1 MSSKIVKKNDEFSVI
16 AGILDC
22 YMILRLQNS
31 TYTWD
36 KLPFMSSETGLE
48 TVKMEDAH
56 FINLEHRPSELKQT
70 IELKKTKIYTISKP
84 GLFNKVLITL
94 FTSIFTEFHIP
105 CKASTTTDKV
115 IEKIKA
121 KNNLLA
127 RFMDDEIVKSDD
139 FSSKLWDSISQ
150 INLHKLEIM
159 KGILTS
165 HSESNELLK
174 GCLANASVDIIL
186 EYSLSVLRFIFMLSG
201 FLAIR
206 YSVDMKT
213 VKADTLIT
221 TIKTM
226 NYLGIIN
233 INWNAKSN
241 FDKSKILN
249 NQLDTLLK
257 EERIHRA
264 ELQKKKNE
272 NKKAKSSADCEI
284 EALVSKTQLETDSEE
299 ESDEEEAKPTMRSSI
314 IKKSEQSTTKIS
326 QIKKLKTIKPKM
338 EDIPNL
344 SEFVYEPVSS
354 TPTTNSKKKN
364 KINIGEEISD
374 IDMLLMIENT
384 IDNKPPQHTE
394 EDPEDE
400 YQDGTINQIDSD
412 EE

>member
-1 MSSKIVKKNDEFSVI
+1 
-16 AGILDC
+16 
-22 YMILRLQNS
+22 
-31 TYTWD
+31 
-36 KLPFMSSETGLE
+36 
-48 TVKMEDAH
+48 
-56 FINLEHRPSELKQT
+56 
-70 IELKKTKIYTISKP
+70 
-84 GLFNKVLITL
+84 
-94 FTSIFTEFHIP
+94 
-105 CKASTTTDKV
+105 
-115 IEKIKA
+115 
-121 KNNLLA
+121 
-127 RFMDDEIVKSDD
+127 
-139 FSSKLWDSISQ
+139 
-150 INLHKLEIM
+150 
-159 KGILTS
+159 
-165 HSESNELLK
+165 
-174 GCLANASVDIIL
+174 
-186 EYSLSVLRFIFMLSG
+186 
-201 FLAIR
+201 
-206 YSVDMKT
+206 
-213 VKADTLIT
+213 
-221 TIKTM
+221 M

-314 IKKSEQSTTKIS
+314 IKKPEQSTTKIS

-354 TPTTNSKKKN
+354 TPTTDSKKKN
-364 KINIGEEISD
+364 KINIGEDISD

-394 EDPEDE
+394 EDSEDE
-400 YQDGTINQIDSD
+400 YQDGTINQINSD